1 MSHLLVFKMICKY
14 GLSMLHSHYRC
25 LDLLPQ
31 PVYCGYSIL
40 SFIFIGAHRHDII
53 SNEIRTNLTI
63 NFLMNNLMYLMLAV
77 PGVNVIHMI
86 TLVTGAPSLVLVSA
100 F

>member
-1 MSHLLVFKMICKY
+1 M
-14 GLSMLHSHYRC
+14 
-25 LDLLPQ
+25 
-31 PVYCGYSIL
+31 
-40 SFIFIGAHRHDII
+40 GAHRHDII

-63 NFLMNNLMYLMLAV
+63 NIVMNDLMCPVLVA

-86 TLVTGAPSLVLVSA
+86 MLVTGAPAFVLMLA

>member
-1 MSHLLVFKMICKY
+1 MASVCYIVITGVSICCRSLY
-14 GLSMLHSHYRC
+14 IVDIAYC
-25 LDLLPQ
+25 L
-31 PVYCGYSIL
+31 
-40 SFIFIGAHRHDII
+40 FIFIGTHRHDII

-63 NFLMNNLMYLMLAV
+63 NFVMNNLMYLMLAV

-86 TLVTGAPSLVLVSA
+86 TPVTGAPSLVLVSA

>member
-1 MSHLLVFKMICKY
+1 M
-14 GLSMLHSHYRC
+14 
-25 LDLLPQ
+25 
-31 PVYCGYSIL
+31 
-40 SFIFIGAHRHDII
+40 GAHRHDII

-63 NFLMNNLMYLMLAV
+63 NIVMNDLKCPMLTV
-77 PGVNVIHMI
+77 PGVNVIHKI

>member
-1 MSHLLVFKMICKY
+1 MASPYYIVITGGSNYC
-14 GLSMLHSHYRC
+14 HSLYIV
-25 LDLLPQ
+25 D
-31 PVYCGYSIL
+31 IL
-40 SFIFIGAHRHDII
+40 SHIVFFIFIGAHRHDII

-63 NFLMNNLMYLMLAV
+63 NFVMNSLVCPMLAV